1 MKELIVDATEENFG
15 TVIDFV
21 MEQIKATDCSSKIQK
36 QIEMV
41 VEELYVNIVSYAYVP
56 QTGSAT
62 IRTDITSD
70 KAEITF
76 IDSGMQYDP
85 LAKPDPDMTIPVWK
99 RQVGGLGIFMVKK
112 SMDDVRYEYKDGEN
126 ILTIVKKLG

>member
-15 TVIDFV
+15 KVIDFV
-21 MEQIKATDCSSKIQK
+21 MEQVKATDCSSKIQK

-99 RQVGGLGIFMVKK
+99 RRVSRITMHTTLAHQKRNVVICQAANSEPK
-112 SMDDVRYEYKDGEN
+112 
-126 ILTIVKKLG
+126 